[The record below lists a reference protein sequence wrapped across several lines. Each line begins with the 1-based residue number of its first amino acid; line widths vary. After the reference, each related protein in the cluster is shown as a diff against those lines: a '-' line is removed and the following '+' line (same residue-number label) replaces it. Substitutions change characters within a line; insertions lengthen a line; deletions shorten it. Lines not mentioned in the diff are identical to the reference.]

1 VPEQSPY
8 AYVKSPDAKED
19 GERKDGEPWHWH
31 TKQRKMMKAEMDD
44 AFRLRKSV
52 MVFLI
57 LAGVGSAVFAGFV
70 LRTLRI
76 SIQRYW
82 GGVDGRI

>member
-1 VPEQSPY
+1 VPEPSPY

-52 MVFLI
+52 MVVLI
-57 LAGVGSAVFAGFV
+57 LAGVGSAFLAAFALKM
-70 LRTLRI
+70 LRVSL
-76 SIQRYW
+76 QRF
-82 GGVDGRI
+82 GME

>member
-1 VPEQSPY
+1 MPEESPY

-19 GERKDGEPWHWH
+19 AEKKEGEPWHWH

-44 AFRLRKSV
+44 AFKLRKSV
-52 MVFLI
+52 MVLLI
-57 LAGVGSAVFAGFV
+57 FAGVGTAVFVGFA

-76 SIQRYW
+76 FIQQF
-82 GGVDGRI
+82 GKE